1 MKKRIWYLI
10 IITVILGGLVMKNL
24 FATTEAS
31 SRKQE
36 QDRIVNY
43 IKQHVE
49 LTNGNQIKKIEFIDF
64 QKNEMTGFWRVS
76 SKINDKNIISFEES
90 KISGEIELSNY
101 SPKYFRILNET
112 SKKNSN
118 DISIIYYED
127 KLWFLKRIIINSLEK
142 YIV

>member
-1 MKKRIWYLI
+1 IEKTEVYLLMKKRIWYLII

-43 IKQHVE
+43 IKQQVE
-49 LTNGNQIKKIEFIDF
+49 LTNGDQIKKVEFIDF

-112 SKKNSN
+112 SKK
-118 DISIIYYED
+118 
-127 KLWFLKRIIINSLEK
+127 
-142 YIV
+142 IVMIFQ

>member
-1 MKKRIWYLI
+1 MEKTEVCLIMKKRIWYLI
-10 IITVILGGLVMKNL
+10 VLITVILGGLIMKNL

-31 SRKQE
+31 SKKQE

-49 LTNGNQIKKIEFIDF
+49 LTNGDQIKKIEFIDF

-90 KISGEIELSNY
+90 KIGGEIELSNY

-118 DISIIYYED
+118 EISIIYYED
-127 KLWFLKRIIINSLEK
+127 K
-142 YIV
+142 

>member
-10 IITVILGGLVMKNL
+10 IIITVILGGLAMKNL

-64 QKNEMTGFWRVS
+64 QKNEMTGTWGIS
-76 SKINDKNIISFEES
+76 TKINEQFSISFSEDRIGGKLRALGYQPNEIGFS
-90 KISGEIELSNY
+90 KDI
-101 SPKYFRILNET
+101 
-112 SKKNSN
+112 NSN
-118 DISIIYYED
+118 NQNVNDIEVIYMKKVTD
-127 KLWFLKRIIINSLEK
+127 I
-142 YIV
+142 

>member
-1 MKKRIWYLI
+1 MNDIEKTEVYLLMKKRIWYLII

-24 FATTEAS
+24 FATTGES
-31 SRKQE
+31 SKKQE
-36 QDRIVNY
+36 QDRVVKY

-49 LTNGNQIKKIEFIDF
+49 LTNGDQIKKVEFIDF

-112 SKKNSN
+112 SKK
-118 DISIIYYED
+118 
-127 KLWFLKRIIINSLEK
+127 
-142 YIV
+142 IVMIFQ

>member
-1 MKKRIWYLI
+1 MEKTEVCLIMKKRIWYLI
-10 IITVILGGLVMKNL
+10 VLITVILGGLIMKNL

-31 SRKQE
+31 SKKQE
-36 QDRIVNY
+36 QDRVVKY

-49 LTNGNQIKKIEFIDF
+49 LTNGDQIKKIEFIDF

-90 KISGEIELSNY
+90 KIGGEIELSNY

-112 SKKNSN
+112 RKKNSN
-118 DISIIYYED
+118 EISIIYYED
-127 KLWFLKRIIINSLEK
+127 K
-142 YIV
+142 

>member
-1 MKKRIWYLI
+1 
-10 IITVILGGLVMKNL
+10 MKNL

-31 SRKQE
+31 SKKQE

-49 LTNGNQIKKIEFIDF
+49 LTNGDQIKKIEFIDF

-90 KISGEIELSNY
+90 KIGGEIELSNY

-118 DISIIYYED
+118 EISIIYYED
-127 KLWFLKRIIINSLEK
+127 K
-142 YIV
+142 

>member
-1 MKKRIWYLI
+1 
-10 IITVILGGLVMKNL
+10 MKNL

>member
-1 MKKRIWYLI
+1 MNDIEKTEVYLLMKKRIWYLII

-43 IKQHVE
+43 IKQQVE
-49 LTNGNQIKKIEFIDF
+49 LTNGDQIKKVEFIDF

-112 SKKNSN
+112 SKK
-118 DISIIYYED
+118 
-127 KLWFLKRIIINSLEK
+127 
-142 YIV
+142 IVMIFQ

>member
-1 MKKRIWYLI
+1 MNGIEKTEVYLLMKKRIWYLII

-43 IKQHVE
+43 IKQQVE
-49 LTNGNQIKKIEFIDF
+49 LTNGDQIKKVEFIDF

-112 SKKNSN
+112 SKK
-118 DISIIYYED
+118 
-127 KLWFLKRIIINSLEK
+127 
-142 YIV
+142 IVMIFQ

>member
-1 MKKRIWYLI
+1 MEKTEDCLIMKKRIWYLI
-10 IITVILGGLVMKNL
+10 VLITVILGGLIMKNL

-31 SRKQE
+31 SKKQE

-49 LTNGNQIKKIEFIDF
+49 LTNGDQIKKIEFIDF

-90 KISGEIELSNY
+90 KIGGEIELSNY

-118 DISIIYYED
+118 EISIIYYED
-127 KLWFLKRIIINSLEK
+127 K
-142 YIV
+142 

>member
-1 MKKRIWYLI
+1 MDGIEKTEVYLLMKKRIWYLI
-10 IITVILGGLVMKNL
+10 IIITVILGGLAMKNL

-49 LTNGNQIKKIEFIDF
+49 LTNGDQIKKVEFIDF
-64 QKNEMTGFWRVS
+64 KKNDMTGFWRVS

-112 SKKNSN
+112 SKK
-118 DISIIYYED
+118 
-127 KLWFLKRIIINSLEK
+127 
-142 YIV
+142 IVMIFQ

>member
-1 MKKRIWYLI
+1 MNDIEKTEVYLLMKKRIWYLII

-43 IKQHVE
+43 IKQQVE
-49 LTNGNQIKKIEFIDF
+49 LTNGDQIKKVEFIDF

-90 KISGEIELSNY
+90 KISGEIKFSNY

-112 SKKNSN
+112 SKK
-118 DISIIYYED
+118 
-127 KLWFLKRIIINSLEK
+127 
-142 YIV
+142 IVMIFQ

>member
-1 MKKRIWYLI
+1 MNGIEKTEVYLLMKKRIWYLI
-10 IITVILGGLVMKNL
+10 IIITVILGGLAMKNL

-49 LTNGNQIKKIEFIDF
+49 LTNGDQIKKVEFIDF
-64 QKNEMTGFWRVS
+64 KKNDMTGFWRVS

-112 SKKNSN
+112 SKK
-118 DISIIYYED
+118 
-127 KLWFLKRIIINSLEK
+127 
-142 YIV
+142 IVMIFQ

>member
-1 MKKRIWYLI
+1 
-10 IITVILGGLVMKNL
+10 MKNL

-31 SRKQE
+31 SKKQE
-36 QDRIVNY
+36 QDRVVKY

-49 LTNGNQIKKIEFIDF
+49 LTNGDQIKKIEFIDF

-90 KISGEIELSNY
+90 KIGGEIELSNY

-112 SKKNSN
+112 RKKNSN
-118 DISIIYYED
+118 EISIIYYED
-127 KLWFLKRIIINSLEK
+127 K
-142 YIV
+142 

>member
-1 MKKRIWYLI
+1 
-10 IITVILGGLVMKNL
+10 MKNL

-64 QKNEMTGFWRVS
+64 QKNEMTGTWGIS
-76 SKINDKNIISFEES
+76 TKINEQFSISFSEDRIGGKLRALGYQPNEIGFS
-90 KISGEIELSNY
+90 KYI
-101 SPKYFRILNET
+101 
-112 SKKNSN
+112 NSN
-118 DISIIYYED
+118 NQNVNDIEVIYMKKE
-127 KLWFLKRIIINSLEK
+127 
-142 YIV
+142 

>member
-1 MKKRIWYLI
+1 MNGIEKTEVYLLMKKRIWYLI

-49 LTNGNQIKKIEFIDF
+49 LTNGDQIKKVEFIDF
-64 QKNEMTGFWRVS
+64 KKNDMTGFWRVS

-112 SKKNSN
+112 SKK
-118 DISIIYYED
+118 
-127 KLWFLKRIIINSLEK
+127 
-142 YIV
+142 IVMIFQ

>member
-1 MKKRIWYLI
+1 MKKRIWYLII

-49 LTNGNQIKKIEFIDF
+49 LTNGDQIKKVEFIDF
-64 QKNEMTGFWRVS
+64 QKNEMTGTWGIS
-76 SKINDKNIISFEES
+76 AKINEQFSISFSEDRIGGKLRALGYQPNEIGFS
-90 KISGEIELSNY
+90 KDI
-101 SPKYFRILNET
+101 
-112 SKKNSN
+112 NSN
-118 DISIIYYED
+118 NQNINDIEVIYMKKE
-127 KLWFLKRIIINSLEK
+127 
-142 YIV
+142 